1 MEHSEMYTY
10 FIDLINGPS
19 VDRRRSGI
27 PSLLLD
33 EIYDWEREEIEDIIW
48 RRFQVGDVDMT
59 YYLPRLKY
67 YQPVEKIEEMV
78 SGCKIPSRMCV
89 QLMYA
94 LYKINSDPDCL
105 EIIKTN
111 IVMKKEH
118 TSYAALVVQ
127 DLDKEDKK
135 IYDFLCNLYVSDI
148 DTLEASIVEDGIMY
162 LKGFRKKLFS
172 FELTDEERAMHRKYY
187 SEDVEERK
195 RLMAEFRKEFG

>member
-19 VDRRRSGI
+19 VDRRMSGI

-48 RRFQVGDVDMT
+48 RRFQIGDVDMT

-78 SGCKIPSRMCV
+78 SECTIPSRMCV

-94 LYKINSDPDCL
+94 LYKIKGDPEYL
-105 EIIKTN
+105 EIIKNN
-111 IVMKKEH
+111 IVMKKEK
-118 TSYAALVVQ
+118 TSYAALIVQ
-127 DLDKEDKK
+127 DLDKDDKK

-148 DTLEASIVEDGIMY
+148 DSLEASIVEDGIMY